1 MACYAGQ
8 ERCNFYLHLLLQYL
22 VVMSLRPLS
31 FAHRPFRGETMSRSA
46 VVRLFII
53 GFLVTA
59 LLTGCTRDPN
69 IRKQKYLESGDRY
82 FDKGKYHEAAIQYSN
97 AVQLDPR
104 FAQAHYK
111 LAETYLKLDDGTHA
125 FQELSRSVDLAPDN
139 YQARID
145 LANLLVAGSR
155 STDGSINMDYLK
167 QARTH
172 LDLLR
177 EKQPQNPEVF
187 QAWADYYA
195 AQGNLGAAMQ
205 EMQKAIAA
213 DSSRS
218 ESYLDMALLQLRSNL
233 LDQAEVN
240 FRKAAELDPKATNA
254 QLALGGFY
262 QSRNR
267 LPEAEQQFKRAIELA
282 PKDPAPREALV
293 RLYMTQGRKT
303 DAEALLKQAKSDLP
317 NNSEGYRMLGDFYYA
332 SGDLDK
338 ATAEYSSLYGDHP
351 KDIQVK
357 KNYVQLLILK
367 SRLEEAS
374 KLNNEILKAN
384 PHDLEGLVYRG
395 QIQLRQNDAGGAVDS
410 LQQALKEDPGSA
422 VAHYQ
427 LGLAFDTQ
435 HNEARAESEWRESV
449 RLRPDLMEA
458 QRALAGLELRRGDL
472 DALMQT
478 AQQIIGGAPYAPDG
492 YLMRGLVEMNRQR
505 YSDAQQD
512 LTKAMGVAPGSPA
525 PYVQMGKLYELQ
537 KQFAEATKFYQQ
549 ALDKDAG
556 STDALQGIMNVYLAQ
571 KQPDQ
576 AIAAARAQIAQSPA
590 TSGFYDLLGTV
601 LFQRKD
607 LKGADSALHKA
618 IELDENN
625 ADALL
630 KLGQVQAAEGSVSQ
644 ALATYQQSIQD
655 HPREIAFYILAGEMY
670 ESQRDWNNAKAMYQK
685 ALEIQPDNPLASNNL
700 AYVILDEGGNVDVAL
715 AMAQTARRGMPDSS
729 NAADTLGW
737 AYFHKGVYKSAID
750 LFLESLRLNE
760 KRGAADDPAIHYH
773 LGLAYEKTNQ
783 PAQARQQLER
793 ALKINPNDSE
803 ARKALSELRG

>member
-1 MACYAGQ
+1 
-8 ERCNFYLHLLLQYL
+8 
-22 VVMSLRPLS
+22 
-31 FAHRPFRGETMSRSA
+31 MSRSA
-46 VVRLFII
+46 VLRLFII
-53 GFLVTA
+53 GSLVTA

-82 FDKGKYHEAAIQYSN
+82 FDKGKYREAAIQYSN

-145 LANLLVAGSR
+145 LANLLVGGSR

-213 DSSRS
+213 ESSRS

-233 LDQAEVN
+233 LEQAEVN

-303 DAEALLKQAKSDLP
+303 DAEALLKQAKTDLP

-435 HNEARAESEWRESV
+435 HNEARAESEWRESA

-576 AIAAARAQIAQSPA
+576 AIAAARAQIAKSPA

-601 LFQRKD
+601 LFERKD

-670 ESQRDWNNAKAMYQK
+670 ESERDWNNAKAMYQK

>member
-1 MACYAGQ
+1 
-8 ERCNFYLHLLLQYL
+8 
-22 VVMSLRPLS
+22 
-31 FAHRPFRGETMSRSA
+31 MSRSA

-145 LANLLVAGSR
+145 LANLLVGGSR
-155 STDGSINMDYLK
+155 GTDGSINTDYLK